1 MRCLASLRVPSNEED
16 YEAEQVM
23 RWRAAYPAQT
33 EDIDDRLQ
41 LSKNAKLTYSDELNT
56 LILECLNWIP
66 HQRILPDAL
75 IWNINLLI
83 GAFKAAT
90 TPDEAHGFDQRDVCK
105 NFWQAQN
112 RTTDVY
118 EVGMS
123 FKPLDLE
130 QKAADERSTIM
141 APYSGDD
148 PDPSGAAGGV
158 LVPVSAAATTGA
170 VAAPVSDD
178 LDRIPDSVP
187 TSPGEIEE
195 DDDINISSAFNSPFF
210 SDLDDEF

>member
-41 LSKNAKLTYSDELNT
+41 LSKNARLTYSDELNT

-66 HQRILPDAL
+66 HQRIPPDAL
-75 IWNINLLI
+75 VWNINLLI
-83 GAFKAAT
+83 GTFKAAT

-105 NFWQAQN
+105 NFWQVQK
-112 RTTDVY
+112 RTTDIY
-118 EVGMS
+118 KVGMS

-130 QKAADERSTIM
+130 
-141 APYSGDD
+141 
-148 PDPSGAAGGV
+148 
-158 LVPVSAAATTGA
+158 
-170 VAAPVSDD
+170 
-178 LDRIPDSVP
+178 
-187 TSPGEIEE
+187 
-195 DDDINISSAFNSPFF
+195 
-210 SDLDDEF
+210 